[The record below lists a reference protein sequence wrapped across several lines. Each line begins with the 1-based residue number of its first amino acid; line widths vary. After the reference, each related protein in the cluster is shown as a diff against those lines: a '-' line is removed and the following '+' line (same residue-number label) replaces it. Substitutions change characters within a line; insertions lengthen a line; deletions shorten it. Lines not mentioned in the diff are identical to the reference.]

1 MFQSIS
7 IPNRVQYDRE
17 FLANTE
23 LFFSLQKPLQKGP
36 FMKWS
41 KMGKMG
47 RREECSV
54 IIGFTDFFDKFKN
67 LQKMKKV
74 FAKKRSFL

>member
-1 MFQSIS
+1 
-7 IPNRVQYDRE
+7 
-17 FLANTE
+17 
-23 LFFSLQKPLQKGP
+23 
-36 FMKWS
+36 MKWS
-41 KMGKMG
+41 KIKETG

-74 FAKKRSFL
+74 FAKKRSFLQYRFKIKEQVPKKQA